1 MIGKE
6 IDLKINFDMFPT
18 SNKTIEVKAL
28 VLRENEKYRMLYIP
42 KIVDRGD
49 DWSNSIRGSVV
60 VQKKLNTEKW
70 SHIKEIN
77 LTNLKAGEWVKMNL
91 ESSELLLINESS
103 NKLREMCIKEG
114 ALSKIANKQILIL
127 DEDANEK
134 DIKKII
140 SVLKELPNGKNIIA
154 ELLKDKMSID
164 IIFKDKEKIKETL
177 PNISEDNKKEI
188 FDEINLELINPKRL
202 KEKIDKKDEESK
214 KESFWQKEFEKNPH
228 ILSVAIPNMLQ
239 IIEDQTYMGG
249 KRIDNR
255 GSSIADFVYTKGI
268 DNVCI
273 IEIKTPLTKIV
284 ENKKYRDNV
293 YAPSQ
298 ELTSSIV
305 QVKEQKDSL
314 MKDYNS
320 IWRRSYEEGINF
332 KAFDPKCYLII
343 GNTNE
348 LNTKQIES
356 FNLFR
361 NELRTVEIITYD
373 ELLSKMEILYKVLG
387 GKDD

>member
-6 IDLKINFDMFPT
+6 IDLKINFNMLST

-42 KIVDRGD
+42 KIVNRGD

-91 ESSELLLINESS
+91 ESSELLLINEYS

-114 ALSKIANKQILIL
+114 TLWKIENKQILIL
-127 DEDANEK
+127 DADVKKE

-140 SVLKELPNGKNIIA
+140 SALKESPNRNNIII
-154 ELLKDKMSID
+154 ELLNDKNLID
-164 IIFKDKEKIKETL
+164 LLFQNKEQIKEIL
-177 PNISEDNKKEI
+177 SNISENNKKEI

-214 KESFWQKEFEKNPH
+214 KESFWQKEFESNPH

-239 IIEDQTYMGG
+239 IISDQTYMGG
-249 KRIDNR
+249 KRIDNK
-255 GSSIADFVYTKGI
+255 GSSIADFVYKKGI
-268 DNVCI
+268 DNVSI
-273 IEIKTPLTKIV
+273 IEIKTPSTKIV
-284 ENKKYRDNV
+284 EEVKYRDNV
-293 YAPSQ
+293 YVPSQ

-305 QVKEQKDSL
+305 QVKEKKDSL
-314 MKDYNS
+314 MKNYNA
-320 IWRRSYEEGINF
+320 IWRESHEEGINF

-343 GNTNE
+343 GNTSD
-348 LNTKQIES
+348 LKAKQIKS

-373 ELLSKMEILYKVLG
+373 ELLSKMEILYKALG

>member
-1 MIGKE
+1 MIGNE
-6 IDLKINFDMFPT
+6 TDLKINFDMFPT
-18 SNKTIEVKAL
+18 SNKTIEAKAL

-70 SHIKEIN
+70 SHIKEID
-77 LTNLKAGEWVKMNL
+77 LTKLKAGEWVKMNL
-91 ESSELLLINESS
+91 ESSELLLINEYS

-114 ALSKIANKQILIL
+114 TLWKIENKQILIL
-127 DEDANEK
+127 DADVKKE

-140 SVLKELPNGKNIIA
+140 SALKESPNRNNIII
-154 ELLKDKMSID
+154 ELLNDKNLID
-164 IIFKDKEKIKETL
+164 LLFQNKEQIKEIL
-177 PNISEDNKKEI
+177 SNISEDNKKEI

-202 KEKIDKKDEESK
+202 KEKIDKKDGESK

-239 IIEDQTYMGG
+239 IIECQTYMGG

-255 GSSIADFVYTKGI
+255 GSSIADFVYEKGI
-268 DNVCI
+268 DNVSI
-273 IEIKTPLTKIV
+273 IEIKTPSTKIV
-284 ENKKYRDNV
+284 EKNKYRDNV
-293 YAPSQ
+293 YVLSQ
-298 ELTSSIV
+298 ELISSIV
-305 QVKEQKDSL
+305 QVKEQKDSF

-320 IWRRSYEEGINF
+320 IWRKSHEGGINF

-343 GNTNE
+343 GNTSE
-348 LNTKQIES
+348 LNAKQIES

-373 ELLSKMEILYKVLG
+373 ELLSKMEILYKALG

>member
-1 MIGKE
+1 VIEKE
-6 IDLKINFDMFPT
+6 IDLKINFDMFPI
-18 SNKTIEVKAL
+18 SNKTIEAKAL

-49 DWSNSIRGSVV
+49 DWNNSITGSVV

-91 ESSELLLINESS
+91 ESSELLLINEYS

-114 ALSKIANKQILIL
+114 ALWKIKNKQILIL
-127 DEDANEK
+127 DEDVNKEY
-134 DIKKII
+134 IKKII
-140 SVLKELPNGKNIIA
+140 SALKESPNRNNIII
-154 ELLKDKMSID
+154 ELLNDKNLID
-164 IIFKDKEKIKETL
+164 LLFQNKEQIKEIL
-177 PNISEDNKKEI
+177 SNISENNKKEI

-214 KESFWQKEFEKNPH
+214 KESFWQKEFERNPY

-239 IIEDQTYMGG
+239 IIECQTYMGG

-255 GSSIADFVYTKGI
+255 GSSIADFVYEKGI
-268 DNVCI
+268 DNVSI
-273 IEIKTPLTKIV
+273 IEIKTLSTKIV
-284 ENKKYRDNV
+284 EEVKYRDNV
-293 YAPSQ
+293 YVPSQ

-314 MKDYNS
+314 MKNYNA
-320 IWRRSYEEGINF
+320 IWRESHEEGINF
-332 KAFDPKCYLII
+332 KAFAPKCYLII
-343 GNTNE
+343 GNTSD
-348 LNTKQIES
+348 LKAKQIES

>member
-1 MIGKE
+1 
-6 IDLKINFDMFPT
+6 
-18 SNKTIEVKAL
+18 
-28 VLRENEKYRMLYIP
+28 
-42 KIVDRGD
+42 
-49 DWSNSIRGSVV
+49 
-60 VQKKLNTEKW
+60 
-70 SHIKEIN
+70 
-77 LTNLKAGEWVKMNL
+77 MNL
-91 ESSELLLINESS
+91 ESSELLLINEYS

-114 ALSKIANKQILIL
+114 ALWKIKNKQILIL
-127 DEDANEK
+127 DEDVNKEY
-134 DIKKII
+134 IKKII
-140 SVLKELPNGKNIIA
+140 SALKESPNRNNIII
-154 ELLKDKMSID
+154 ELLNDKNLID
-164 IIFKDKEKIKETL
+164 LLFQNKEQIKEIL
-177 PNISEDNKKEI
+177 SNISENNKKEI

-214 KESFWQKEFEKNPH
+214 KESFWQKEFESNPH

-239 IIEDQTYMGG
+239 IIECQTYMGG

-255 GSSIADFVYTKGI
+255 GSSIADFVYEKGI
-268 DNVCI
+268 DNVSI
-273 IEIKTPLTKIV
+273 IEIKTPSTKIV
-284 ENKKYRDNV
+284 EEVKYRENV
-293 YAPSQ
+293 YVPSQ

-314 MKDYNS
+314 MKNYNA
-320 IWRRSYEEGINF
+320 IWRESYEEGINF

-343 GNTNE
+343 GNTSE
-348 LNTKQIES
+348 LNAKQIES

>member
-6 IDLKINFDMFPT
+6 IDLKINFDMLST

-91 ESSELLLINESS
+91 ESSELLLINEYS

-114 ALSKIANKQILIL
+114 ALWKIENKQILIL
-127 DEDANEK
+127 DADVKKE

-140 SVLKELPNGKNIIA
+140 SALKESPNRNNIII
-154 ELLKDKMSID
+154 ELLNDKNLID
-164 IIFKDKEKIKETL
+164 LLFQNKEQIKEIL
-177 PNISEDNKKEI
+177 SNISEDNKK
-188 FDEINLELINPKRL
+188 
-202 KEKIDKKDEESK
+202 DEESE

-255 GSSIADFVYTKGI
+255 GSSIADFVYKKGI

-273 IEIKTPLTKIV
+273 IEIKTPSTKIV

-293 YAPSQ
+293 YVLSQ
-298 ELTSSIV
+298 ELISSIV
-305 QVKEQKDSL
+305 QVKEQKDSF

-320 IWRRSYEEGINF
+320 IWIKSYEEGINF

-343 GNTNE
+343 GNTSE
-348 LNTKQIES
+348 LNAKQIES

>member
-6 IDLKINFDMFPT
+6 IDLKINFDMLPT
-18 SNKTIEVKAL
+18 SNKTIDAKAL
-28 VLRENEKYRMLYIP
+28 VLRENEKYRMMYIP

-49 DWSNSIRGSVV
+49 DWSNSIKGSVV
-60 VQKKLNTEKW
+60 VQKKMKTEKW

-91 ESSELLLINESS
+91 ESSELLLINEYS
-103 NKLREMCIKEG
+103 NKLREMCIREG
-114 ALSKIANKQILIL
+114 VLWKIKNKQILIL
-127 DEDANEK
+127 DEDVNKE

-140 SVLKELPNGKNIIA
+140 SALKESPNRNNIII
-154 ELLKDKMSID
+154 ELLNDKNLID
-164 IIFKDKEKIKETL
+164 LLFQNKEQIKETL
-177 PNISEDNKKEI
+177 SNISENNKKEI
-188 FDEINLELINPKRL
+188 FEEINLELINPKSL
-202 KEKIDKKDEESK
+202 KEKIDKKDSEIM
-214 KESFWQKEFEKNPH
+214 KENFWQKEFESNPH

-239 IIEDQTYMGG
+239 IISGQTYMGG
-249 KRIDNR
+249 KRIDNK
-255 GSSIADFVYTKGI
+255 GSSIADFVYKKGI

-284 ENKKYRDNV
+284 ENNKYRDNV

-298 ELTSSIV
+298 ELIASIV
-305 QVKEQKDSL
+305 QVKRQKDSF
-314 MKDYNS
+314 MKNYNA
-320 IWRRSYEEGINF
+320 IWRESYEEGKKF

-343 GNTNE
+343 GNTSD
-348 LNTKQIES
+348 LNTKQLES

>member
-1 MIGKE
+1 MIEKE

-18 SNKTIEVKAL
+18 SNKTIEAKAL
-28 VLRENEKYRMLYIP
+28 ILRENEKYRMLYIP

-77 LTNLKAGEWVKMNL
+77 LTNLKAGEWVRMNL
-91 ESSELLLINESS
+91 ESSELLLINEYS

-114 ALSKIANKQILIL
+114 ALWKIKNKQILIL
-127 DEDANEK
+127 DEDVNKEY
-134 DIKKII
+134 IKKII
-140 SVLKELPNGKNIIA
+140 SALKESPNRNNIII
-154 ELLKDKMSID
+154 ELLNDKNLID
-164 IIFKDKEKIKETL
+164 LLFQNKEQIKEIL
-177 PNISEDNKKEI
+177 SNISENNKKEI

-214 KESFWQKEFEKNPH
+214 KESFWQKEFESNPH

-239 IIEDQTYMGG
+239 IISDQTYMGG
-249 KRIDNR
+249 KRIDNK
-255 GSSIADFVYTKGI
+255 GSSIADFVYKKGI
-268 DNVCI
+268 DNVSI
-273 IEIKTPLTKIV
+273 IEIKTPSTKIV
-284 ENKKYRDNV
+284 EDVKYRENV
-293 YAPSQ
+293 YVPSQ

-314 MKDYNS
+314 MKNYNA
-320 IWRRSYEEGINF
+320 IWRESYEEGINF

-343 GNTNE
+343 GNTSE
-348 LNTKQIES
+348 LNAKQIES

>member
-1 MIGKE
+1 MIGNE
-6 IDLKINFDMFPT
+6 TDLKINFDMFST
-18 SNKTIEVKAL
+18 SNKTIEAKAL

-91 ESSELLLINESS
+91 ESSELLLINEYS

-114 ALSKIANKQILIL
+114 SLWKIENKQILIL
-127 DEDANEK
+127 DEDVNKE

-140 SVLKELPNGKNIIA
+140 SALKESPNRNNIII
-154 ELLKDKMSID
+154 ELLNDKNLID
-164 IIFKDKEKIKETL
+164 LLFQNKEQIKEIL
-177 PNISEDNKKEI
+177 SNISEDNKKEI
-188 FDEINLELINPKRL
+188 LEEINLELINPKRL
-202 KEKIDKKDEESK
+202 KEKIDKKDEESE

-255 GSSIADFVYTKGI
+255 GSSIADFVYKKGI

-273 IEIKTPLTKIV
+273 IEIKTPSTKIV

-293 YAPSQ
+293 YVLSQ
-298 ELTSSIV
+298 ELISSIV
-305 QVKEQKDSL
+305 QVKEQKDSF

-332 KAFDPKCYLII
+332 KAFAPKCYLII
-343 GNTNE
+343 GNTSD
-348 LNTKQIES
+348 LDTKQLES

-373 ELLSKMEILYKVLG
+373 ELLAKMEILYKALG

>member
-6 IDLKINFDMFPT
+6 IDLKINFNMLST

-49 DWSNSIRGSVV
+49 DCSNSIRGSVV

-91 ESSELLLINESS
+91 ESSELLLINEYS

-114 ALSKIANKQILIL
+114 TLWKIENKQILIL
-127 DEDANEK
+127 DADVKKE

-140 SVLKELPNGKNIIA
+140 SALKESPNRNNIII
-154 ELLKDKMSID
+154 ELLNDKNLID
-164 IIFKDKEKIKETL
+164 LLFQNKEQIKEIL
-177 PNISEDNKKEI
+177 SNISEDNKKEI

-214 KESFWQKEFEKNPH
+214 KESFWQKEFESNPH

-239 IIEDQTYMGG
+239 IISDQTYMGG
-249 KRIDNR
+249 KRIDNK
-255 GSSIADFVYTKGI
+255 GSSIADFVYKKGI
-268 DNVCI
+268 DNVSI
-273 IEIKTPLTKIV
+273 IEIKTPSTKIV
-284 ENKKYRDNV
+284 EEVKYRDNV
-293 YAPSQ
+293 YVPSQ

-314 MKDYNS
+314 MKNYNA
-320 IWRRSYEEGINF
+320 IWRESHEEGINF

-343 GNTNE
+343 GNTSD
-348 LNTKQIES
+348 LKAKQIKS

-373 ELLSKMEILYKVLG
+373 ELLSKMEILYKALG

>member
-1 MIGKE
+1 MIGNE
-6 IDLKINFDMFPT
+6 TDLKINFDMFPT
-18 SNKTIEVKAL
+18 SNKTIEVRPL
-28 VLRENEKYRMLYIP
+28 VLRENEKLRMLYIP
-42 KIVDRGD
+42 KIVDKGN
-49 DWSNSIRGSVV
+49 DWNNSIEGSVV
-60 VQKKLNTEKW
+60 VQRKMKTEKW

-91 ESSELLLINESS
+91 SSSELLLINEYS

-114 ALSKIANKQILIL
+114 MLWKIANKQILIL
-127 DEDANEK
+127 DEDVNKE

-140 SVLKELPNGKNIIA
+140 PALKESPNIKYIIE
-154 ELLKDKMSID
+154 ELLRDKDLID
-164 IIFKDKEKIKETL
+164 LLFQNKEKIKETL
-177 PNISEDNKKEI
+177 SNISEDNKKEI
-188 FDEINLELINPKRL
+188 LEELNLELINPKRL

-214 KESFWQKEFEKNPH
+214 KESFWQEEFESNPH
-228 ILSVAIPNMLQ
+228 ILSVAIPNILQ
-239 IIEDQTYMGG
+239 IISDQTYMGG

-255 GSSIADFVYTKGI
+255 GSSIADFVYKKGI

-273 IEIKTPLTKIV
+273 IEIKTPLTKII
-284 ENKKYRDNV
+284 EKNKYRDNV
-293 YAPSQ
+293 YVPSQ

-314 MKDYNS
+314 MKNYNA
-320 IWRRSYEEGINF
+320 IWRESHEEGINF

-343 GNTNE
+343 GNTSD
-348 LNTKQIES
+348 LNTKQLES

-361 NELRTVEIITYD
+361 NELRTVEVITYD

-387 GKDD
+387 GKK

>member
-1 MIGKE
+1 M
-6 IDLKINFDMFPT
+6 DLKINFDMLST
-18 SNKTIEVKAL
+18 SNKTIDAKAL

-77 LTNLKAGEWVKMNL
+77 LTNLKAGEWVRMNL
-91 ESSELLLINESS
+91 ESSELLLINEYS

-114 ALSKIANKQILIL
+114 ALWKIKNKQILIL
-127 DEDANEK
+127 DEDVNKEY
-134 DIKKII
+134 IKKII
-140 SVLKELPNGKNIIA
+140 SALKESPNRNNIII
-154 ELLKDKMSID
+154 ELLNDKNLID
-164 IIFKDKEKIKETL
+164 LLFQNKEQIKEIL
-177 PNISEDNKKEI
+177 SNISENNKKEI

-214 KESFWQKEFEKNPH
+214 KESFWQKEFESNPH

-239 IIEDQTYMGG
+239 IISDQTYMGG
-249 KRIDNR
+249 KRIDNK
-255 GSSIADFVYTKGI
+255 GSSIADFVYKKGV
-268 DNVCI
+268 DNVSI
-273 IEIKTPLTKIV
+273 IEIKTPSTKIV
-284 ENKKYRDNV
+284 EEVKYRDNV
-293 YAPSQ
+293 YVPSQ

-314 MKDYNS
+314 MKNYNA
-320 IWRRSYEEGINF
+320 IWRESHEEGINF

-343 GNTNE
+343 GNTSE
-348 LNTKQIES
+348 LNAKQIES

>member
-18 SNKTIEVKAL
+18 SNKTIAAKAL

-91 ESSELLLINESS
+91 ESSELLLINEYS

-114 ALSKIANKQILIL
+114 ALWKIENKQILIL
-127 DEDANEK
+127 DADVKKE

-140 SVLKELPNGKNIIA
+140 SALKESPNRNNIII
-154 ELLKDKMSID
+154 ELLNDKNLID
-164 IIFKDKEKIKETL
+164 LLFQNKEQIKEIL
-177 PNISEDNKKEI
+177 SNISEDNKKEI
-188 FDEINLELINPKRL
+188 LEEINLELINPKRL
-202 KEKIDKKDEESK
+202 KEKIDKKDEESE

-255 GSSIADFVYTKGI
+255 GSSIADFVYKKGI

-273 IEIKTPLTKIV
+273 IEIKTPSTKIV

-293 YAPSQ
+293 YVLSQ
-298 ELTSSIV
+298 ELISSIV
-305 QVKEQKDSL
+305 QVKEQKDSF

-320 IWRRSYEEGINF
+320 IWIKSYEEGINF

-343 GNTNE
+343 GNTSE
-348 LNTKQIES
+348 LNAKQIES

>member
-1 MIGKE
+1 MIEKE
-6 IDLKINFDMFPT
+6 IELKINFD
-18 SNKTIEVKAL
+18 K
-28 VLRENEKYRMLYIP
+28 EKCSHM
-42 KIVDRGD
+42 G
-49 DWSNSIRGSVV
+49 
-60 VQKKLNTEKW
+60 EK
-70 SHIKEIN
+70 N
-77 LTNLKAGEWVKMNL
+77 LTDLKTEEWEKINL

-127 DEDANEK
+127 DEDVNEK

-140 SVLKELPNGKNIIA
+140 SVLKKLPNGKNIIA

-177 PNISEDNKKEI
+177 PNISEDNKREI

-214 KESFWQKEFEKNPH
+214 KESFWQKEFERNPY

-239 IIEDQTYMGG
+239 IIECQTYMGG

-255 GSSIADFVYTKGI
+255 GSSIADFVYEKGI
-268 DNVCI
+268 DNVSI
-273 IEIKTPLTKIV
+273 IEIKTPSTKIV
-284 ENKKYRDNV
+284 EEVKYRDNV

-305 QVKEQKDSL
+305 QVKEQKDSF

-332 KAFDPKCYLII
+332 KAFDLKCYLII
-343 GNTNE
+343 GNTSD
-348 LNTKQIES
+348 LNAKQIES

-373 ELLSKMEILYKVLG
+373 ELISKMEILYKVLG

>member
-1 MIGKE
+1 M
-6 IDLKINFDMFPT
+6 DLKINFDMLST
-18 SNKTIEVKAL
+18 SNKTIDAKAL
-28 VLRENEKYRMLYIP
+28 VLRENEKYRMMYIP

-49 DWSNSIRGSVV
+49 DWNNSIEGSVV
-60 VQKKLNTEKW
+60 VQKKIKTEKW

-91 ESSELLLINESS
+91 ESSELLLINEYS

-114 ALSKIANKQILIL
+114 ELWKIENKQILIL
-127 DEDANEK
+127 DEDVNKE

-140 SVLKELPNGKNIIA
+140 SALKESPNRNNIIM
-154 ELLKDKMSID
+154 ELLNDKNLID
-164 IIFKDKEKIKETL
+164 LLFQNKEQIKETL
-177 PNISEDNKKEI
+177 SNIPENNKKEI
-188 FDEINLELINPKRL
+188 FEEINLELINPKSL
-202 KEKIDKKDEESK
+202 KEKIDKKDSESE
-214 KESFWQKEFEKNPH
+214 KENFWQKEFERNPH

-239 IIEDQTYMGG
+239 IISCQTYMGG
-249 KRIDNR
+249 KRIDNK
-255 GSSIADFVYTKGI
+255 GSSISDFVYEKGI

-284 ENKKYRDNV
+284 EKNKYRDNV
-293 YAPSQ
+293 YVPSQ
-298 ELTSSIV
+298 ELISSIV
-305 QVKEQKDSL
+305 QVKEQKDSF
-314 MKDYNS
+314 MKDYNA
-320 IWRRSYEEGINF
+320 IWRESYEEGINF

-343 GNTNE
+343 GNTSD
-348 LNTKQIES
+348 LDTKQLES

-373 ELLSKMEILYKVLG
+373 ELLAKMEILYKALG

>member
-6 IDLKINFDMFPT
+6 IDLKINFDMLST
-18 SNKTIEVKAL
+18 SNKTIDVKAL

-91 ESSELLLINESS
+91 ESSELLLINEYS

-114 ALSKIANKQILIL
+114 TLWKIENKQILIL
-127 DEDANEK
+127 DADVKKE

-140 SVLKELPNGKNIIA
+140 SALKESPNRNNIII
-154 ELLKDKMSID
+154 ELLNDKNLID
-164 IIFKDKEKIKETL
+164 LLFQNKEQIKEIL
-177 PNISEDNKKEI
+177 SNISEDNKKEI
-188 FDEINLELINPKRL
+188 FDEINSELINPKRL

-249 KRIDNR
+249 KRIDNK
-255 GSSIADFVYTKGI
+255 GSSIADFVYKKGI

-273 IEIKTPLTKIV
+273 IEIKTPSTKIV
-284 ENKKYRDNV
+284 EKNKYRDNV
-293 YAPSQ
+293 YVLSQ
-298 ELTSSIV
+298 ELISSIV
-305 QVKEQKDSL
+305 QVKEQKDSF

-343 GNTNE
+343 GNTSE
-348 LNTKQIES
+348 LNAKQIES

>member
-1 MIGKE
+1 MIGNE
-6 IDLKINFDMFPT
+6 TDLKINFDMLPT
-18 SNKTIEVKAL
+18 SNKTIEVRPL
-28 VLRENEKYRMLYIP
+28 VLRENEKLRMLYIP
-42 KIVDRGD
+42 KIVDKGN
-49 DWSNSIRGSVV
+49 DWNNSIEGSVV
-60 VQKKLNTEKW
+60 VQRKMKTEKW

-91 ESSELLLINESS
+91 SSSELLLINEYS

-114 ALSKIANKQILIL
+114 MLWKIANKQILIL
-127 DEDANEK
+127 DEDVNKE

-140 SVLKELPNGKNIIA
+140 PALKESPNIKYIIE
-154 ELLKDKMSID
+154 ELLRDKDLID
-164 IIFKDKEKIKETL
+164 LLFQNKEKIKETL
-177 PNISEDNKKEI
+177 SNISEDNKKEI
-188 FDEINLELINPKRL
+188 LEELNLELINPKRL

-214 KESFWQKEFEKNPH
+214 KESFWQEEFESNPH
-228 ILSVAIPNMLQ
+228 ILSVAIPNILQ
-239 IIEDQTYMGG
+239 IISDQTYMGG

-255 GSSIADFVYTKGI
+255 GSSIADFVYKKGI

-273 IEIKTPLTKIV
+273 IEIKTPLTKII
-284 ENKKYRDNV
+284 EKNKYRDNV
-293 YAPSQ
+293 YVPSQ

-314 MKDYNS
+314 MKNYNA
-320 IWRRSYEEGINF
+320 IWRESHEEGINF

-343 GNTNE
+343 GNTSD
-348 LNTKQIES
+348 LNTKQLES

-361 NELRTVEIITYD
+361 NELRTVEVITYD

-387 GKDD
+387 GKK

>member
-1 MIGKE
+1 MIGNE
-6 IDLKINFDMFPT
+6 TDLKINFDMFST

-28 VLRENEKYRMLYIP
+28 VLRENEKLRMLYIP
-42 KIVDRGD
+42 KIVDKGNG
-49 DWSNSIRGSVV
+49 WNNSIEGSVV
-60 VQKKLNTEKW
+60 VQRKMKTEKW

-91 ESSELLLINESS
+91 SSSELLLINEYS

-114 ALSKIANKQILIL
+114 MLWKIANKQILIL
-127 DEDANEK
+127 DEDVNKE

-140 SVLKELPNGKNIIA
+140 SALKESPNRNNIII
-154 ELLKDKMSID
+154 ELLNDKNLID
-164 IIFKDKEKIKETL
+164 LLFQNKEQLKETL
-177 PNISEDNKKEI
+177 SNISEDNKKEI
-188 FDEINLELINPKRL
+188 LEEINLELINPKRL

-214 KESFWQKEFEKNPH
+214 KESFWQEEFESNPH
-228 ILSVAIPNMLQ
+228 ILSVAIPNILQ
-239 IIEDQTYMGG
+239 IISDQTYMGG

-255 GSSIADFVYTKGI
+255 GSSIADFVYKKGI

-273 IEIKTPLTKIV
+273 IEIKTPLTKII
-284 ENKKYRDNV
+284 EKNKYRDNV
-293 YAPSQ
+293 YVPSQ

-314 MKDYNS
+314 MKNYNA
-320 IWRRSYEEGINF
+320 IWRESHEEGINF

-343 GNTNE
+343 GNTSD
-348 LNTKQIES
+348 LDTKQLES

>member
-6 IDLKINFDMFPT
+6 TDLKINFDKEKCSHMG
-18 SNKTIEVKAL
+18 
-28 VLRENEKYRMLYIP
+28 EN
-42 KIVDRGD
+42 
-49 DWSNSIRGSVV
+49 
-60 VQKKLNTEKW
+60 
-70 SHIKEIN
+70 N
-77 LTNLKAGEWVKMNL
+77 LTDLKTEEWEKINL
-91 ESSELLLINESS
+91 ESSELLLINEYS

-114 ALSKIANKQILIL
+114 ALSKIVNKQILIL

-188 FDEINLELINPKRL
+188 LEEINLELINPKRL
-202 KEKIDKKDEESK
+202 KEKIDKKDEESE
-214 KESFWQKEFEKNPH
+214 KESFWQKEFERNPH
-228 ILSVAIPNMLQ
+228 ILSVAIPNMLK
-239 IIEDQTYMGG
+239 IIKGQTYMGG

-255 GSSIADFVYTKGI
+255 GSSIGDFFYKKGI
-268 DNVCI
+268 DNVSI
-273 IEIKTPLTKIV
+273 IEIKTPSTKIV
-284 ENKKYRDNV
+284 EEVKYRDNV
-293 YAPSQ
+293 YVPSQ

-314 MKDYNS
+314 MKNYNA
-320 IWRRSYEEGINF
+320 IWRESYEEGINF

-343 GNTNE
+343 GNTSD
-348 LNTKQIES
+348 LKAKQIES

-361 NELRTVEIITYD
+361 NELRTVEVITYD

>member
-1 MIGKE
+1 MIEKE

-18 SNKTIEVKAL
+18 SNKTIAAKAL

-49 DWSNSIRGSVV
+49 DWNNSITGSVV
-60 VQKKLNTEKW
+60 VQKKLNIEKW

-91 ESSELLLINESS
+91 ESSELLLINEYS

-114 ALSKIANKQILIL
+114 ALWKIKNKQILIL
-127 DEDANEK
+127 DEDVNKEY
-134 DIKKII
+134 IKKII
-140 SVLKELPNGKNIIA
+140 SALKESPNRNNIII
-154 ELLKDKMSID
+154 ELLNDKNLID
-164 IIFKDKEKIKETL
+164 LLFQNKEQIKEIL
-177 PNISEDNKKEI
+177 SNISENNKKEI

-228 ILSVAIPNMLQ
+228 ILSVSIPNMLQ
-239 IIEDQTYMGG
+239 IIKGQTYMGG
-249 KRIDNR
+249 KAIDNR
-255 GSSIADFVYTKGI
+255 GSSIADFVYEKGI
-268 DNVCI
+268 DNVSI
-273 IEIKTPLTKIV
+273 IEIKTPSTKIV
-284 ENKKYRDNV
+284 EEVKYRDNV
-293 YAPSQ
+293 YVLSQ
-298 ELTSSIV
+298 ELISSIV
-305 QVKEQKDSL
+305 QVKEQKDSF

-320 IWRRSYEEGINF
+320 IWRRSYEEGKNF

-343 GNTNE
+343 GNTSE
-348 LNTKQIES
+348 LNAKQIES

-361 NELRTVEIITYD
+361 NELRTVEVITYD

>member
-1 MIGKE
+1 MIEKE

-18 SNKTIEVKAL
+18 SNKTIDAKAL

-77 LTNLKAGEWVKMNL
+77 LTNLKAGEWVRMNL
-91 ESSELLLINESS
+91 ESSELLLINEYS

-114 ALSKIANKQILIL
+114 ALWKIKNKQILIL
-127 DEDANEK
+127 DEDVNKEY
-134 DIKKII
+134 IKKII
-140 SVLKELPNGKNIIA
+140 SALKESPNRNNIII
-154 ELLKDKMSID
+154 ELLNDKNLID
-164 IIFKDKEKIKETL
+164 LLFQNKEQIKEIL
-177 PNISEDNKKEI
+177 SNISENNKKEI

-202 KEKIDKKDEESK
+202 KEKIDKKDEESE
-214 KESFWQKEFEKNPH
+214 KESFWQKEFESNPH

-239 IIEDQTYMGG
+239 IISDQTYMGG

-255 GSSIADFVYTKGI
+255 GSSIGDLFYKKGI
-268 DNVCI
+268 DNVSI
-273 IEIKTPLTKIV
+273 IEIKTPSTKIV
-284 ENKKYRDNV
+284 EDVKYRENV
-293 YAPSQ
+293 YVPSQ

-314 MKDYNS
+314 MKNYNA
-320 IWRRSYEEGINF
+320 IWRESYEEGINF

-343 GNTNE
+343 GNTSD

-373 ELLSKMEILYKVLG
+373 ELISKMEILYKVLG